1 MTTATKQSLYR
12 LIDQMPDDEAE
23 RLLHTLEDRVARAL
37 AFAPVDAEGLTTDEL
52 ATVEEARRAYRRGE
66 WVPGETVR
74 QEIGW

>member
-1 MTTATKQSLYR
+1 MTTATKQSLHR

-23 RLLHTLEDRVARAL
+23 RLLHTLQDRVARVL
-37 AFAPVDAEGLTTDEL
+37 AFAPADTEGLTMEEL
-52 ATVEEARRAYRRGE
+52 AAVEEARTAYRRGE